1 MGMDEERRA
10 NILFNAAQY
19 LEERLLTV
27 KLELRTAAELIAELR
42 DKLRLEN
49 ERIGTQAEQIKQLQG
64 ELSELAERM
73 DASGG

>member
-27 KLELRTAAELIAELR
+27 KLELRTAAELIAELK

-49 ERIGTQAEQIKQLQG
+49 ERISTQAEQIKQLQG
-64 ELSELAERM
+64 ELEQLAEAM
-73 DASGG
+73 VESGG

>member
-1 MGMDEERRA
+1 MDEERRA

-27 KLELRTAAELIAELR
+27 KLELRTAAELIAELK

-49 ERIGTQAEQIKQLQG
+49 ERISTQAEQIKQLQG
-64 ELSELAERM
+64 ELEQLAEAM
-73 DASGG
+73 VESGG